1 MATAVVGAACA
12 CVTSVCLRAHC
23 GWRACVPRACNACV
37 RTYDVRARRRGLKYR
52 TIVLPATLASVLT
65 SRHHC
70 GYIVIS
76 MFLRVDRTSRGRV
89 SPNDRGQR

>member
-1 MATAVVGAACA
+1 MHASHLCASLRIVAGGLACH
-12 CVTSVCLRAHC
+12 VRVMRAY
-23 GWRACVPRACNACV
+23 V
-37 RTYDVRARRRGLKYR
+37 RTTYVPAARRRGLKYR
-52 TIVLPATLASVLT
+52 TIVLPAALASVLT
-65 SRHHC
+65 RRHHC